1 MYNRYSG
8 NTGRY
13 VRVEEPEE
21 APRRPPEPPRQP
33 AYTQGAAKP
42 SGLPAPVNDL
52 LSGLL
57 GRLETADILLIAIL
71 LLLYLEKK
79 DEDLLITLA
88 ALVFFSLG

>member
-21 APRRPPEPPRQP
+21 APRRPPEPPRRPVQ
-33 AYTQGAAKP
+33 TQGAAKP
-42 SGLPAPVNDL
+42 SGLPAPVGSAL
-52 LSGLL
+52 TGLL
-57 GRLETADILLIAIL
+57 GRLETADILLIAVL

-79 DEDLLITLA
+79 DDDLLITLA
-88 ALVFFSLG
+88 ALVFFSIG

>member
-8 NTGRY
+8 NTGRF
-13 VRVEEPEE
+13 VRVEEDG
-21 APRRPPEPPRQP
+21 APPRAAP
-33 AYTQGAAKP
+33 PPRPRETQGAAKP
-42 SGLPAPVNDL
+42 SGLPAPVGSA

-57 GRLETADILLIAIL
+57 GRLETADILLIAVL

-88 ALVFFSLG
+88 ALIFFSLG